1 MPSQS
6 RPLLL
11 DQTLDP
17 VIRIDRITINTEAV
31 RPFAEARQHAQPLN
45 RQFGLG
51 LARVDPDELDLV
63 RIVVAL
69 IFVMNHKN
77 CSKPLAQSASPRSPQ
92 DRCPP
97 FATCPK
103 DSDERAEYAM

>member
-1 MPSQS
+1 MPSES

-11 DQTLDP
+11 DQTFDP
-17 VIRIDRITINTEAV
+17 VIRIDRIAIHTEAV

-45 RQFGLG
+45 RQFSLG
-51 LARVDPDELDLV
+51 FGRVDTNELDLV
-63 RIVVAL
+63 PIVVAL
-69 IFVMNHKN
+69 IFVMTHKD

-103 DSDERAEYAM
+103 GQR